1 VPDKFLPSR
10 HGFTFDNVW
19 PAQPAVVVPT
29 PFGDVPFGKANGG
42 LCGGMV
48 FAALDYW
55 NAGRQPPAS
64 RPPLGTPLYSFIVRR
79 LLESWRLPG
88 GVAKYYEWM
97 GMPDTDA
104 PAFQLFGRPL
114 LTRRGIAYRT
124 ISGEWP
130 GIRTELDRGSPVPLG
145 VITVSSRQAKDLAL
159 NHQVLAYAYTTNG
172 NASTVRVYDPNRGRR
187 DDIAITFQA
196 GASPATFTHNLGIGG
211 RPVRG
216 FFRTGYRAQRLPSGG

>member
-159 NHQVLAYAYTTNG
+159 NHQVLADHLPGRRQPGHLHPQPRHRRPAG
-172 NASTVRVYDPNRGRR
+172 ARLLPHRLPGPAATVRRLTPPWPTPARSPR
-187 DDIAITFQA
+187 A
-196 GASPATFTHNLGIGG
+196 GWG
-211 RPVRG
+211 
-216 FFRTGYRAQRLPSGG
+216 